1 MCQVYR
7 NQAVFVATI
16 LFCILLIP
24 SAFARPL
31 FEVMGLDE
39 KVIGFGCQY
48 VWITAG
54 FTYFQYVG
62 EVFLIYGQY

>member
-1 MCQVYR
+1 M
-7 NQAVFVATI
+7 FVATI

-31 FEVMGLDE
+31 FELMGLDE
-39 KVIGFGCQY
+39 KVIGFGTQY

-62 EVFLIYGQY
+62 EVYLIYGQY

>member
-7 NQAVFVATI
+7 NQAVFLATVI
-16 LFCILLIP
+16 FCILMIP
-24 SAFARPL
+24 IFFAQSL